1 MRNHL
6 AIIVIVAVL
15 AFSGIRGSASA
26 SAQAGEVLALFG
38 QCFLETAG
46 RRDPLKPGDPVHA
59 GDTLDVAAG
68 AKLKLR
74 MNDGSVIAVA
84 SGSRVTIAEYRV
96 GDDGESRDAT
106 LSLGEGLLRAVVSTL
121 TGPPHFEVETAT
133 GCRGGALDRLVHRSQ
148 TGIDPSR
155 RPRGPRQ
162 PEERGHGTGDR
173 HPRPLG
179 GARRS
184 RQRIRSRQGCGPR
197 PNSPISS
204 NARICH
210 RTGCGDLAARRA
222 LGRSGAGQ
230 RRPRVAGVD
239 RLCRQSADP
248 RARDGVA
255 RSALPAARGSPT
267 GVASG
272 GDSRG

>member
-38 QCFLETAG
+38 QCFLETTG

-96 GDDGESRDAT
+96 GDNGESRDAT

-133 GCRGGALDRLVHRSQ
+133 GVAAVRS
-148 TGIDPSR
+148 TDWFIEAKPGIDPSR

-162 PEERGHGTGDR
+162 SEERR
-173 HPRPLG
+173 PRG
-179 GARRS
+179 RRS
-184 RQRIRSRQGCGPR
+184 SSPPAGGRASKPARIRSRQGCGPR
-197 PNSPISS
+197 PNSTISS

-210 RTGCGDLAARRA
+210 RTA
-222 LGRSGAGQ
+222 
-230 RRPRVAGVD
+230 PR
-239 RLCRQSADP
+239 
-248 RARDGVA
+248 
-255 RSALPAARGSPT
+255 
-267 GVASG
+267 
-272 GDSRG
+272 